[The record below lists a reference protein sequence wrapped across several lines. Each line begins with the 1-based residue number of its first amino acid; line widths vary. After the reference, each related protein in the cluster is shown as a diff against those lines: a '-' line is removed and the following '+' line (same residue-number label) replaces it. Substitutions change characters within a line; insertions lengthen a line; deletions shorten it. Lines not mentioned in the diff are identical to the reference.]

1 MGRLLVLGVG
11 LVGGAIGLRRVQKA
25 ARAYSPGGLAG
36 RAGGW
41 WDGAK
46 EFSAEV
52 REGMREREQQLRV
65 ALEVD
70 AGVMDE
76 QDAQALLDHPAGR
89 HADR

>member
-1 MGRLLVLGVG
+1 MLGVG
-11 LVGGAIGLRRVQKA
+11 IVGGAIGLRRVQKA
-25 ARAYSPGGLAG
+25 TRAYTPGGVAD

-41 WDGAK
+41 WEDAKDFGAD
-46 EFSAEV
+46 V
-52 REGMREREQQLRV
+52 RAGMREREQQLRV

-76 QDAQALLDHPAGR
+76 DEAQALLDHPTGR

>member
-1 MGRLLVLGVG
+1 MGRLIVLGVG
-11 LVGGAIGLRRVQKA
+11 IVGGAIGLRRVQKA
-25 ARAYSPGGLAG
+25 ARTYSPGGVAE

-41 WDGAK
+41 WEDAK
-46 EFSAEV
+46 DFGAEV
-52 REGMREREQQLRV
+52 RAAMVEREQQLRI

-76 QDAQALLDHPAGR
+76 HEAQALLDHPAG

>member
-1 MGRLLVLGVG
+1 M
-11 LVGGAIGLRRVQKA
+11 GLRRIQRA
-25 ARAYSPGGLAG
+25 TRAYTPGGVAE

-46 EFSAEV
+46 DFGAEV
-52 REGMREREQQLRV
+52 RAGMREREHELRV

-76 QDAQALLDHPAGR
+76 DAAQALLDHPSGR